1 MNTNNMNVLR
11 AAIALALG
19 GASLLATAA
28 TIYTPGSPV
37 VLASEMATKA
47 GHAVAFEGATYALTF
62 DMKSFSGRTIDS
74 NVTPLEIRLRL
85 TDGAVFKSGLAVGS
99 LTCNYTAN
107 AATPNSNPA
116 TNVLNGGANEAV
128 VTFKMPDGD
137 ITNLEGKALCNFSG
151 VIALNSGQKDYGMIV
166 SAYLKGP
173 TTNDDVKGDLA
184 GSIVTF
190 KQSHVLN
197 VLPTSPTIN
206 VASPHF
212 SQKFEAAGGVSAKLG
227 SFTFAQVD
235 ATNIFKAN
243 DAGTLAIL
251 ASPGDILADGTKI
264 TLSGDPLKT
273 PGIMIARSTVAG
285 TDPCTTTVNTTNG
298 PYEVKTA
305 SSSGIVSFDSVP
317 AAKFV
322 DAVFCA
328 IVDGNTRIEKGVI
341 SFELTKPTDSGAN
354 LDVAGDKTL
363 ATFVKNGTS
372 VKVLNIP
379 GPKDTS
385 DTVNIRVYNMSTVET
400 KVYGTLY
407 QMDGAI
413 VGGKKN
419 AELAT
424 VPAGGVK
431 VINAKA
437 LASSLAVED
446 WVGRAWLQL
455 EGDSQNL
462 RVQALMYTGQP
473 SATGARTIINMSD
486 RIKADSER

>member
-47 GHAVAFEGATYALTF
+47 GHAVAFKTSYALTF

-197 VLPTSPTIN
+197 VSPTSPIIN

-212 SQKFEAAGGVSAKLG
+212 SQKFEVAGGVSTKLG
-227 SFTFAQVD
+227 SFTFAEVD
-235 ATNIFKAN
+235 ATNIFKAD
-243 DAGTLAIL
+243 DAGTLTIL
-251 ASPGDILADGTKI
+251 ASPGDVLAAGTKI

-285 TDPCTTTVNTTNG
+285 DDSCTTTVAANG

-317 AAKFV
+317 ADGV
-322 DAVFCA
+322 QSAVFCA

-341 SFELTKPTDSGAN
+341 SFELTKPTGSGAN